1 MKNMIPSVRG
11 TRDFYPRE
19 MAVRRWLYHLIEEV
33 SVSFG
38 YQEYDGP
45 FIEKIDLYAAKSG
58 EEIVKE
64 QAFVFADRGG
74 DMVTLRPELT
84 PSLARMV
91 AAKQNELIYP
101 MRWWSF
107 GPFWR
112 YEKPQK
118 GRTREFFQWNIDMI
132 GVDSAAAD
140 AELVA
145 ICASFLKKA
154 GLTPE
159 QIMIKINHRKLLET
173 QLAQAGIPEE
183 RKKDVFR
190 LIDRVDKLSRQ
201 EWLVFGREIN
211 LTDEQLSTIAKM
223 LENSELWRESTDLI
237 EIFDLL
243 ESHGVADYVK
253 FDPRIVRGLDYYT
266 GTVFE
271 AWDIGGDG
279 RAVLGGGHY
288 DNLVADVG
296 GSPLA
301 GVGFAM
307 GDVMI
312 TILLDKY
319 GRIPELSPLEN
330 SVLVT
335 VFDENSFPAST
346 ALATRLR
353 DEKLRVICS
362 PEAGKLQKQFKLA
375 DRLGIRIVL
384 VIGPDEIEKGSVS
397 IKDLKLHSQ
406 VTVPL
411 EMAAATIIGLLAAR

>member
-74 DMVTLRPELT
+74 DLVTLRPELT

-330 SVLVT
+330 TVLVT

-397 IKDLKLHSQ
+397 IKDLKQHSQ

-411 EMAAATIIGLLAAR
+411 EMAAATIIGLLAAL